1 MPHGLPSRRNAKA
14 GAVEPHYWLERWQRN
29 ETGWHVAGP
38 NPWLVEHAHRL
49 NLAPGEK
56 VFVPLCGKS
65 EDLIWLRAQGWHPL
79 GVELSRQ
86 AIEQFHAEHGLPAEG
101 HGCGVLQAWESEAL
115 TIYCGD
121 VFDLLPEDLHG
132 AHAVWDRAALV
143 ALNPEQRKRYAA
155 HLARLLPS
163 GSRVL
168 LVTFD
173 YEQREMDGPPFA
185 VLESEVS
192 ALFDA
197 NFTREALGRN
207 DVFANNA
214 RFKERGMTRLL
225 EEGWLLTRR

>member
-1 MPHGLPSRRNAKA
+1 M
-14 GAVEPHYWLERWQRN
+14 EPNYWLERWQRN

-49 NLAPGEK
+49 GLSPGDK

-65 EDLIWLRAQGWHPL
+65 EDLIWLREQGWHPL
-79 GVELSRQ
+79 GIELSRQ
-86 AIEQFHAEHGLPAEG
+86 AIEQFHDEHGLATEG
-101 HGCGVLQAWESEAL
+101 CGCGVLQAWESESL
-115 TIYCGD
+115 SIYCGD
-121 VFDLLPEDLHG
+121 VFDLLPEDLQG
-132 AHAVWDRAALV
+132 ARAVWDRAALV
-143 ALNPEQRKRYAA
+143 ALNPEQRQRYAA

-163 GSRVL
+163 GSRIL

-173 YEQREMDGPPFA
+173 YEQSEMDGPPFA
-185 VLESEVS
+185 VLEAEVS

-197 NFTREALGRN
+197 NFTREALGRK

-214 RFKERGMTRLL
+214 RFKERGMTRLF

>member
-1 MPHGLPSRRNAKA
+1 M
-14 GAVEPHYWLERWQRN
+14 EPNYWLERWQRN
-29 ETGWHVAGP
+29 ETGWHLAGP
-38 NPWLVEHAHRL
+38 NPWLVEYEQRL
-49 NLAPGEK
+49 GLSPGDK

-79 GVELSRQ
+79 GIELSRQ
-86 AIEQFHAEHGLPAEG
+86 AIEQFHAEQRIEVVGQ
-101 HGCGVLQAWESEAL
+101 GCGVLQTWESDSL
-115 TIYCGD
+115 CIYCGD
-121 VFDLLPEDLHG
+121 VFDLLPEDLQG
-132 AHAVWDRAALV
+132 AKAVWDRAALV

-163 GSRVL
+163 GSRML

-173 YEQREMDGPPFA
+173 YEQSEMDGPPFA

-197 NFTREALGRN
+197 NFTREALGRK
-207 DVFANNA
+207 DVFSNNA
-214 RFKERGMTRLL
+214 RFKERGMTRLF